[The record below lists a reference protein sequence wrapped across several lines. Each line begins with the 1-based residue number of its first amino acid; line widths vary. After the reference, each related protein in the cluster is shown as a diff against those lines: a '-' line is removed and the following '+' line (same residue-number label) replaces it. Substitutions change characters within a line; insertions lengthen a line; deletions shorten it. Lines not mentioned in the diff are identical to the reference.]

1 MKPVKNYSKGGRKNK
16 GVNLI
21 NVYYMHVWKYHNEPP
36 FYNEYTLIKKRK
48 NKKDR
53 GRSCFK
59 NHLQSSYSSCLSCGL
74 QHFFLVF

>member
-36 FYNEYTLIKKRK
+36 FYNEYTLIKKREK
-48 NKKDR
+48 TKKIEA
-53 GRSCFK
+53 GHVLKIIFSL
-59 NHLQSSYSSCLSCGL
+59 HIQVV
-74 QHFFLVF
+74 FLVDYSTFS